1 MSYNQLKFQDNKRS
15 NQKLNHNLYNKK
27 NNILGFDL
35 WKTMQKNWEPLFPV
49 PGVQGG
55 DQWRVITL
63 KDLNYTEVTTE
74 RIKWM
79 SPPNLLHAARPI
91 TTDSQLISYAQI

>member
-1 MSYNQLKFQDNKRS
+1 ME
-15 NQKLNHNLYNKK
+15 KK
-27 NNILGFDL
+27 
-35 WKTMQKNWEPLFPV
+35 WEPLFQV

-55 DQWRVITL
+55 DQWRVITP
-63 KDLNYTEVTTE
+63 KDLNYTEVTTKQ
-74 RIKWM
+74 IKRM